1 MRHQPT
7 PQEIDPLGGITA
19 RLIVFVGGAI
29 ALVVA
34 IGMSL
39 ANASGFSNPLLA
51 VAAIVLLA
59 GVIAFYIRASSP
71 YRAPLSFASHVVI
84 CLGALVVVA
93 LEALSQWGSNAL
105 IRNDWGPIAM
115 AIVVITLGAY
125 RAPLELAACA
135 IGTSTIVGAI
145 AVAIGNSGSL
155 VTAVPPAV
163 FVVTM
168 ATPVLAAGI
177 GATVYSITLMRLDRE
192 WKESA
197 RPLPEPAPF
206 TQDAPTGHLAFLHG
220 TVIPFLDGVVA
231 AGELAPDDGAKARR
245 LAQELRV
252 LMVLDS
258 EQSWLTGIADRFDD
272 PARIAH
278 ELDAAQRASLRALIT
293 RIQTSDAFAQRSVR
307 VRLGLEEGE
316 GVGVL
321 EADLLSMPM
330 ARVQLASFIAVS
342 RSAFPVS
349 QPEFTQKRFS
359 LTFRI

>member
-1 MRHQPT
+1 MRHQST
-7 PQEIDPLGGITA
+7 PQEVDPLGGITA
-19 RLIVFVGGAI
+19 RLIVMVGGVI

-34 IGMSL
+34 IGMTA
-39 ANASGFSNPLLA
+39 ANASEISNPLLA
-51 VAAIVLLA
+51 AAAIALLA
-59 GVIAFYIRASSP
+59 ATIAYYLRASSP
-71 YRAPLSFASHVVI
+71 YRPPLSFVSHVVI
-84 CLGALVVVA
+84 CMGTLVVIA
-93 LEALSQWGSNAL
+93 LEALSQAGTNQL

-155 VTAVPPAV
+155 VTPVPPAV

-177 GATVYSITLMRLDRE
+177 GATAYSITLMRLDRE
-192 WKESA
+192 WQASV
-197 RPLPEPAPF
+197 RPAPEPAPF
-206 TQDAPTGHLAFLHG
+206 TEDAPTGHLAFLHG
-220 TVIPFLDGVVA
+220 TVIPFLEGVVT

-278 ELDAAQRASLRALIT
+278 EFDAAQRASLRALIT
-293 RIQTSDAFAQRSVR
+293 RIQSSDAFAKRSVR

-316 GVGVL
+316 GIGVL
-321 EADLLSMPM
+321 EADLLSLPL
-330 ARVQLASFIAVS
+330 ARVQLASFIAVA
-342 RSAFPVS
+342 RGAFPVAHA
-349 QPEFTQKRFS
+349 EFTQKSFS
-359 LTFRI
+359 LTFRL